1 MSSARDIILQRIG
14 KAIEEGRAPPRSERE
29 SGAEARLVAKERTV
43 VPKGANVS
51 GEEAIALFTQKA
63 QSVQTTIR
71 HVAAISDVAE
81 AVSQYLT
88 AKNLPQAIRRGSDPL
103 LDRAGWEAQPLME
116 VTIGPSDGS
125 DRVGLSVAVSAV
137 AETGT
142 LILSSGPDNPTT
154 LNFLPDHH
162 LVVLPADRI
171 EGPLEQ
177 SLRGMVD
184 HSSSNGGLL
193 PRIVNLITGPSRS
206 GDVEQQIVLGAHGPR
221 AVHVILIGD
230 HPTAA

>member
-29 SGAEARLVAKERTV
+29 SGAEACLAAKENV
-43 VPKGANVS
+43 LVPAGANVS
-51 GEEAIALFTQKA
+51 GDEAIALFTQKA

-162 LVVLPADRI
+162 LVVLSAARI
-171 EGPLEQ
+171 VGPLEEA
-177 SLRGMVD
+177 LRATVAEAGPA
-184 HSSSNGGLL
+184 GIL

-230 HPTAA
+230 HPTAV